1 MTKTAEREPPWV
13 ELLVHAERLLHL
25 VEYSPPK
32 GEFPI
37 TPSANIHIVSLFWRA
52 RRLYAGVLI
61 LLKAELPEEAAILAR
76 KLFEVSL
83 YLQQLEA
90 EPQNRYALVFGW
102 VNRSINEEFGL
113 LKTCEPQP
121 GLDEAFATVEKRR
134 KENNEHASELGV
146 SFLTFLETKIA
157 AKHFHRSGDLLLYEW
172 AHESVHGSDAA
183 VLLARQ
189 RLARD
194 TIGLHAKT
202 GNPIVLSQY
211 AHFSAKSMTAAAQA
225 TFAILGWT
233 LPPEFKQTVDD
244 IERILESNP
253 G

>member
-1 MTKTAEREPPWV
+1 MTNTTERGSPWV
-13 ELLVHAERLLHL
+13 ELLTHAERLLHL
-25 VEYSPPK
+25 VENSPPK
-32 GEFPI
+32 AEFPT
-37 TPSANIHIVSLFWRA
+37 TPPANIHMVSMFWRA
-52 RRLYAGVLI
+52 RRLYDGVLI

-113 LKTCEPQP
+113 LNTCEPQP

-134 KENNEHASELGV
+134 KDNNEHASELGV

-157 AKHFHRSGDLLLYEW
+157 AKQFRRSDDILLYEW
-172 AHESVHGSDAA
+172 AHESVHGSEAA
-183 VLLARQ
+183 MLLARQ
-189 RLARD
+189 RPAGD
-194 TIGLHAKT
+194 TIGLHAKI
-202 GNPIVLSQY
+202 GNPIVLSHY
-211 AHFSAKSMTAAAQA
+211 VHFAAKSMAAAVQA

-233 LPPEFKQTVDD
+233 LPPGFEQTVGD
-244 IERILESNP
+244 IERIRDSNAS
-253 G
+253 